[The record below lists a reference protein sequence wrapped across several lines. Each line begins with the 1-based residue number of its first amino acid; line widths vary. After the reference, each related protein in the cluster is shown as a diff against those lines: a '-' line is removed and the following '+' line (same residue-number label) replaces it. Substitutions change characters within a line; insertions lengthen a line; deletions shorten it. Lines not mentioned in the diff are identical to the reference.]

1 MKSIYFA
8 GPDIFRADM
17 QDWRNNVIKLC
28 QKYGVTPLLP
38 CDCQETSPDVIRSN
52 NLSMINSASAIIAN
66 LNPFRGT
73 EVDTGTA
80 FEIGYACAL
89 GKPAVGFVSDLEP
102 MERRVERLCGPLTD
116 SSNIFQKRDKDGFG
130 VESFSLPTNLMIAAG
145 IPIVAGSEI
154 NALQALLEGNS
165 F

>member
-1 MKSIYFA
+1 MI
-8 GPDIFRADM
+8 
-17 QDWRNNVIKLC
+17 QLC
-28 QKYGVTPLLP
+28 EQHGITPLLP
-38 CDCQETSPDVIRSN
+38 CDCQETSPDVIRAN
-52 NLSMINSASAIIAN
+52 NLSMLASASAIIAN

-102 MERRVERLCGPLTD
+102 METRVERLCGPLIESTD
-116 SSNIFQKRDKDGFG
+116 SFQKRDRDGFG

-154 NALQALLEGNS
+154 HALQALLGGHVS
-165 F
+165 